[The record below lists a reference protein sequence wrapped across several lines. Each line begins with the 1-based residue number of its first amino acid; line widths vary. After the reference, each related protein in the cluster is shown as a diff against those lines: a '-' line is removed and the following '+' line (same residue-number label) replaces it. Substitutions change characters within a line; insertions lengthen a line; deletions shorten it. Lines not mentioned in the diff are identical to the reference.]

1 MASHPINRLRVGLA
15 LVVSLAIWSLLAW
28 RHLHNGVPAHHLFHN
43 PELPRVSDWI
53 GHPKFRTG
61 TKFPGA
67 GRLGKPDRAAA
78 SCVKPSASSHRQGS
92 MWCR

>member
-43 PELPRVSDWI
+43 PELEI
-53 GHPKFRTG
+53 
-61 TKFPGA
+61 
-67 GRLGKPDRAAA
+67 
-78 SCVKPSASSHRQGS
+78 
-92 MWCR
+92 